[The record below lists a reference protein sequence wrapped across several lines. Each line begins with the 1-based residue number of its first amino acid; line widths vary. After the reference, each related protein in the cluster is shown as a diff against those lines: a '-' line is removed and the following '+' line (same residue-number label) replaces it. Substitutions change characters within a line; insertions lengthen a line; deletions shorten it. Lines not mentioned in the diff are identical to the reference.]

1 MGTEP
6 GPPPS
11 WHLILDQTNVDFAKK
26 SSFLVDFQLNVR
38 VSGNVD
44 EAVAQ
49 LLSIKLLSRLH
60 VNGLLW
66 SRGAML
72 LADQLAHLPHLV
84 SLNLA
89 RTGLAL
95 QQEPDQPDG
104 ISALAGKLQHAP
116 HLTELCLADNN
127 MTASGARALLQ
138 QGSTCLSRLTLLD
151 LSHNYERGPHGM
163 VGTVGP
169 AIKYLKDCP
178 QLTELNLTCCTLLA
192 TGHVRLGK

>member
-1 MGTEP
+1 MSTKLWHSCQCCPKSFFHGCMLTSCSGLGAP
-6 GPPPS
+6 CCLQTS
-11 WHLILDQTNVDFAKK
+11 WRIC
-26 SSFLVDFQLNVR
+26 
-38 VSGNVD
+38 
-44 EAVAQ
+44 
-49 LLSIKLLSRLH
+49 
-60 VNGLLW
+60 
-66 SRGAML
+66 
-72 LADQLAHLPHLV
+72 HLV